1 MILVYCASFG
11 SAVQLALPDT
21 PETDVPG
28 VMDGLKMGFLPVPQ
42 LMQTPMV

>member
-1 MILVYCASFG
+1 MILVHCASFG

-21 PETDVPG
+21 PEPAVPG
-28 VMDGLKMGFLPVPQ
+28 VMDGLKRGFLPVPQ